1 MPTSRSAV
9 AAKRSRRVFDAVGWA
24 GWLSYAAAFFTPI
37 AALPGYASWP
47 HYGVTWLI
55 VGPSVGGRLLLTEG
69 NRLLGLAV
77 LVAVAANAA
86 IFLRLPRHAALG
98 FLVAPWLAYGIGI
111 VSGIVSVHTVNSYLP
126 CFYPWALGITLILG
140 TQFLRAG
147 SASPRQ

>member
-1 MPTSRSAV
+1 
-9 AAKRSRRVFDAVGWA
+9 VFDAVGWA
-24 GWLSYAAAFFTPI
+24 GWLLYAAAFVTPI

-47 HYGVTWLI
+47 HYGVTWLFA
-55 VGPSVGGRLLLTEG
+55 GPSVGGRLLLTEG

-86 IFLRLPRHAALG
+86 IFLRLPRRAALG
-98 FLVAPWLAYGIGI
+98 FLVAPWLAYAIGI

-140 TQFLRAG
+140 AQVVRAG